1 MVSSARIMQIISYDL
16 LNLSRYLIFINVL
29 GDNKKYKEKTTH
41 VKLKYTLYIQIF
53 RLNTICE
60 EQN

>member
-1 MVSSARIMQIISYDL
+1 MQIISYDL

-29 GDNKKYKEKTTH
+29 GDNKKSEEETTH